1 MSAVRSVLGDVAP
14 ADLGATYL
22 HEHLI
27 IDHPLVVDRFPHISL
42 PSVEEAVGEVS
53 RCAGAGVAAMV
64 DTMPCASGRNVSK
77 LAEVSRRT
85 GVAVVAVTGLH
96 TAKYYAAAPWA
107 LEAPAG
113 QMADL
118 FVADITEGIDRHD
131 YTGPVVE
138 RTPHRAGL
146 IKAATTGERPD
157 PREERLLEAAAIAHL
172 RTGCPVLT
180 HCEDGRGAPAQ
191 VASLA
196 SLDVDLHRVV
206 LSHTDKV
213 RDPAYH
219 RDLLASGVNLE
230 YDQILRQDPVE
241 DRWTLAL
248 LEQMAGEGYLA
259 QLMVGTDGARRTLWA
274 ELGGSPGLADLA
286 RRIDAAFDPETRRAL
301 LVDNPARFLAF

>member
-1 MSAVRSVLGDVAP
+1 MSTVRTVLGDVAP

-27 IDHPLVVDRFPHISL
+27 IDHPLVADRFSHISL
-42 PSVEEAVGEVS
+42 PSVDEAVGEVS
-53 RCAGAGVAAMV
+53 RCARAGVAAMV
-64 DTMPCASGRNVSK
+64 DTMPCAAGRNVSK
-77 LAEVSRRT
+77 LAEVSIRT
-85 GVAVVAVTGLH
+85 GVAVVSVTGLH

-107 LEAPAG
+107 LEASAAEL
-113 QMADL
+113 ADL
-118 FVADITEGIDRHD
+118 FVADITEGIDRYD

-146 IKAATTGERPD
+146 IKVATTGERPD
-157 PREERLLEAAAIAHL
+157 AREGRLLEAAAIAHL
-172 RTGCPVLT
+172 GTGCPILT

-191 VASLA
+191 VESLA
-196 SLDVDLHRVV
+196 SLGVDPTRVV

-219 RDLLASGVNLE
+219 RDLLESGVNLE
-230 YDQILRQDPVE
+230 YDQILRQDPLE
-241 DRWTLAL
+241 DRWTLGL
-248 LEQMAGEGYLA
+248 LEQMAGEGYLP

-286 RRIDAAFDPETRRAL
+286 RRIDAAVDPDTRRAL

>member
-1 MSAVRSVLGDVAP
+1 MSAVRTVLGDVAP
-14 ADLGATYL
+14 VELGATYL

-96 TAKYYAAAPWA
+96 TAKYYAGARWA
-107 LEAPAG
+107 LEAPAEG
-113 QMADL
+113 LADL
-118 FVADITEGIDRHD
+118 FSADITEGIDRYD

-157 PREERLLEAAAIAHL
+157 AREQRLLEAVALTHL

-191 VASLA
+191 VESLA
-196 SLDVDLHRVV
+196 SRDVELTRVV
-206 LSHTDKV
+206 LSHTDKF

-241 DRWTLAL
+241 DRWTLGL
-248 LEQMAGEGYLA
+248 LEQMAGEGYLS

-274 ELGGSPGLADLA
+274 ELGGSPGLAALA
-286 RRIDAAFDPETRRAL
+286 NRIDAAFDPDIRRAL